1 MAESKTNRFMWSK
14 HPEEAAWLARYCKGR
29 TLRES
34 ADAFEEEFGIK
45 LTEGQVR
52 GFRERQG
59 IRKYRKKRVKAVGE
73 EMSRGGYVYVQVAS
87 DLGNFRNWRPKGV
100 LEWER
105 ANGRPLPDG
114 QKVMFLDGDIFNFD
128 PDNLVAVDK
137 KKAAVLAR
145 LMGEGVRWSSREELE
160 TLLAIGQEQAEG
172 MPSLRRDVCPRQEAR
187 PAGNMPRLP
196 GLRQKGLLLGE
207 AEDLR
212 ARCLRQVRCRVRQ
225 ALRETE
231 SVRRMLRQEQGP
243 GVLRSLEE
251 KEGPVNGLEE
261 RLLLPSRVPRNGQ
274 TTEGVRPPGAEEG
287 RDLPQVRALRRGV
300 RPQREDSEVLRR
312 MSKEEE

>member
-73 EMSRGGYVYVQVAS
+73 EMIRGGYVYVKVAS

-160 TLLAIGQEQAEG
+160 TLLAIGELEKAATDAKN
-172 MPSLRRDVCPRQEAR
+172 RPRE
-187 PAGNMPRLP
+187 
-196 GLRQKGLLLGE
+196 
-207 AEDLR
+207 
-212 ARCLRQVRCRVRQ
+212 CRVCGATYVPDRRHGQ
-225 ALRETE
+225 QETCRACLDSGRKASSWE
-231 SVRRMLRQEQGP
+231 RRKTFGR
-243 GVLRSLEE
+243 GVCV
-251 KEGPVNGLEE
+251 KC
-261 RLLLPSRVPRNGQ
+261 
-274 TTEGVRPPGAEEG
+274 GAEFDKHYEKQNRCG
-287 RDLPQVRALRRGV
+287 ECFAKSKGQEYYEAWKRRRG
-300 RPQREDSEVLRR
+300 L
-312 MSKEEE
+312 